1 MPVPRHAAIQRG
13 TLVSIVLKQDQRT
26 GRQVQG
32 SVSDILTRADHPRGV
47 KVRLSDGRVG
57 RVQAIMSHNQQQQQQ
72 QSPYAQGAGYDQH
85 PQYSG
90 VVSSSSDSYSQ
101 QPPRNT
107 PQYDQRAPN
116 TPQRP
121 SGSVRTLDDFIPES
135 ERGEQVEYMEN
146 YENSRAQTKDELDR
160 ESLQKQFPNVD
171 GSLIAAIYGDCGG
184 DLSGCR
190 EMLQALSED

>member
-1 MPVPRHAAIQRG
+1 MPVPRHAAIRTG

-32 SVSDILTRADHPRGV
+32 SVSEVLTRADHPRGV

-57 RVQAIMSHNQQQQQQ
+57 RVQSIMSQNQQNQY
-72 QSPYAQGAGYDQH
+72 SHGDGYNQY

-90 VVSSSSDSYSQ
+90 VVSDQSAQLQTASHA
-101 QPPRNT
+101 
-107 PQYDQRAPN
+107 PQYVDPRGPN

-121 SGSVRTLDDFIPES
+121 SGVRTLDDFIPES

-146 YENSRAQTKDELDR
+146 YENSRAQTQDEVDR
-160 ESLQKQFPNVD
+160 DALQKQFPNVD